1 MTIPLEPFN
10 WLLLA
15 GICEDSV
22 RLFLGALRDLYT
34 TSYLDLGL
42 PVMQNGKVSFDN
54 AYSVGSQHH
63 KQVSRNSSGFKRPR
77 CNILMEI
84 HRFVDNSL
92 PVLTPGFQPST
103 GFLHPRH
110 LQKDPEH
117 VDFQKK
123 NGSPFPKKNSH
134 LQLVPC

>member
-1 MTIPLEPFN
+1 MSIYIIKYIFFCIPIIYEVCIYVGMTIPLEPFN

-54 AYSVGSQHH
+54 PYSGSQHH
-63 KQVSRNSSGFKRPR
+63 KQVSRNSSGFKHPR

-84 HRFVDNSL
+84 HRFVADKF
-92 PVLTPGFQPST
+92 PPGPTTRISAINWFFAPQTFTKGP
-103 GFLHPRH
+103 
-110 LQKDPEH
+110 
-117 VDFQKK
+117 
-123 NGSPFPKKNSH
+123 
-134 LQLVPC
+134 